1 MQGRRI
7 RRALDGLRS
16 RARLRS
22 AVPGNATGRTEADY
36 VSNVANVRVAIRTA
50 VFDHAGKSARYGTG
64 SGIVWGSDALAE
76 RRECL
81 DKTAV
86 LDSDDGFY
94 VFDSMLLE
102 NGGISDL
109 DAHLARLR
117 KSCRYFFLP
126 ESTHDGL
133 ENELLSLCRNTTDGS
148 WKVRIL
154 CSANSTRKIE
164 CDPVPPLPAP
174 YCVAPAPGR
183 LAADNPFFAHKTSR
197 REHLDAA
204 LREARIMYGEALAD
218 AVLVNSRGELMET
231 TRANIV
237 LEIDGKKYTPPLD
250 SGILPGVFRAGI
262 LERGL
267 VQEKKLYM
275 DDWHRADRIWAVNSV
290 RGWIEAERIPPD
302 FRASRVGDSGPS
314 CPF

>member
-1 MQGRRI
+1 MRGRRI

-154 CSANSTRKIE
+154 CSANGTRKIE

-174 YCVAPAPGR
+174 YCVAPAP
-183 LAADNPFFAHKTSR
+183 
-197 REHLDAA
+197 
-204 LREARIMYGEALAD
+204 
-218 AVLVNSRGELMET
+218 
-231 TRANIV
+231 
-237 LEIDGKKYTPPLD
+237 
-250 SGILPGVFRAGI
+250 
-262 LERGL
+262 ERGQSL
-267 VQEKKLYM
+267 L
-275 DDWHRADRIWAVNSV
+275 RAQNIAQ
-290 RGWIEAERIPPD
+290 
-302 FRASRVGDSGPS
+302 RASRRCASRSADHVRRSVGRRCSGQLQRRIDGNDEGEHRAGNRRKKIHADPRFRNS
-314 CPF
+314 AGSIQSRHP

>member
-1 MQGRRI
+1 M
-7 RRALDGLRS
+7 
-16 RARLRS
+16 
-22 AVPGNATGRTEADY
+22 
-36 VSNVANVRVAIRTA
+36 SNVANVRVAIRTA

-64 SGIVWGSDALAE
+64 SGIAWGSDALAE

-154 CSANSTRKIE
+154 CSANGTRKIE

-302 FRASRVGDSGPS
+302 FRASRGGDSGPS